1 MRQSQSRRVQ
11 DSLTQAVMQGISH
24 IGVVTGHLRSSG
36 EKKELNE
43 QRTQQILSLLESAAS
58 SLKSS
63 PGMSAADA
71 IVSDI
76 VHAAHELVRAAR
88 PPPRS
93 KHSHAG
99 RRTGGRYDGGAAGS
113 RQRGCGRGVAV
124 AGGAPCCS
132 GQGSLPPRCSRAF
145 YR

>member
-88 PPPRS
+88 PQPCS

-99 RRTGGRYDGGAAGS
+99 RRTGGRYDGGAAGR